1 MTTEKINVKPSTN
14 KWNATL
20 VQEWTLEDMLAEDL
34 ADESDLLDSDECE
47 LLGSDD
53 LIEEDSAPV

>member
-1 MTTEKINVKPSTN
+1 MTTEKMKTPPNY
-14 KWNATL
+14 KWQPTF
-20 VQEWTLEDMLAEDL
+20 VQEWTIEDMLAEDL